1 METRP
6 ACNKGKEA
14 LQLRA
19 MKHWQF
25 LVNQT
30 SWVRAKS
37 KLDNRTK
44 IDEMNVLD
52 PTIVSAVFV

>member
-1 METRP
+1 
-6 ACNKGKEA
+6 
-14 LQLRA
+14 